1 MTVRVKEFD
10 GRRSLEIECKD
21 GVVYIDDGRKCY
33 GFDSAIFL
41 RAVERELGVMMLQN
55 LFKLYEKP
63 CGGLPSACVST
74 ATRAN

>member
-33 GFDSAIFL
+33 GLDAGIFL
-41 RAVERELGVMMLQN
+41 HAVERELGVMLLRNAFQIAA
-55 LFKLYEKP
+55 KP
-63 CGGLPSACVST
+63 CGGSPAACMGTPSA
-74 ATRAN
+74 N